1 MKSFCILCNQQTEHE
16 PIYQKVKRCKTC
28 FLISANMDVSL
39 EESKEVNGRNYFY
52 GGEYLNYLE
61 EKSSSKKF

>member
-1 MKSFCILCNQQTEHE
+1 
-16 PIYQKVKRCKTC
+16 
-28 FLISANMDVSL
+28 MDVSL
-39 EESKEVNGRNYFY
+39 EESKGVNGRNYFY